1 MNEFLQFLN
10 QNSGALMVIF
20 TAVVTI
26 STVVYAFLTARL
38 TEETRR
44 MRKIQTEPKIEVS
57 LKPREE
63 FVNIVNIYIKNI
75 GLGPAYEITFEIT
88 IEAGDEGANEL
99 IKDFTKPN
107 FFNTGLSYLGP
118 GQEVLSGFS
127 QMNKM
132 YDKKIESALNFKI
145 QYKGIAG
152 DNYEDQFRIDFSEF
166 KGTSKLGKPNLY
178 SIAKSFEKLQ
188 KDIGHIVS
196 GFKRIRAEVYTSED
210 REKERKEQEDYLEQ
224 LKNEQNSDKK

>member
-1 MNEFLQFLN
+1 
-10 QNSGALMVIF
+10 MVIF

-44 MRKIQTEPKIEVS
+44 MRKIQTEPKIEVA

-63 FVNIVNIYIKNI
+63 FVNIVNIYTKNI

-88 IEAGDEGANEL
+88 IEAGNEGANEL

-107 FFNTGLSYLGP
+107 FFNTGLNYLGP
-118 GQEVLSGFS
+118 GKEVLSGFS

-132 YDKKIESALNFKI
+132 YDKKIESVLNFTV

-152 DNYEDQFRIDFSEF
+152 DNYEEQFRIDFSEF
-166 KGTSKLGKPNLY
+166 KGTSKLGKPHLY
-178 SIAKSFEKLQ
+178 AIAQSFEKLQ
-188 KDIGHIVS
+188 RDIGHIVS

-210 REKERKEQEDYLEQ
+210 REKERKEEEDCIEQ
-224 LKNEQNSDKK
+224 LKKEQNSDKK